1 MLLLLLLCGTC
12 LARMMTRRCVC
23 RCVCGCVLV
32 VVCCQLLDMLRREA
46 YMQDCIDIVAPH
58 MERENS
64 TRRDALFVA
73 VLRSRLHRAGGS
85 TTGTKPELFARLYHL
100 QRDRYESAS
109 SHVQP
114 KVQRRTGGGSGA
126 GTRGVAANGRR
137 TATPGRVV
145 VSTALSD
152 VKKFLQFAQGPAI
165 APAPVSRRS
174 TRSASASAASGAT
187 PLASPESDSA
197 SPAAAPRGAAVK
209 RKGSAVQAA
218 GQPPPPPSEPRRSLR
233 ASAMA
238 AAAATSAANGGGAGT
253 RRQQA
258 GSTQRGAARIG
269 TGTVQPTIQ
278 PRRNTRSHAAPPPPP
293 PPPPVPATTPA
304 LQPRR
309 HPKRR
314 RVGAAK
320 V

>member
-1 MLLLLLLCGTC
+1 
-12 LARMMTRRCVC
+12 
-23 RCVCGCVLV
+23 
-32 VVCCQLLDMLRREA
+32 
-46 YMQDCIDIVAPH
+46 MQDCIDIVAPH

-85 TTGTKPELFARLYHL
+85 TTGSKPELFARLYHL

-209 RKGSAVQAA
+209 RKGGAVQAA
-218 GQPPPPPSEPRRSLR
+218 RGQPPAPPSEPRRSLR
-233 ASAMA
+233 ASAVA
-238 AAAATSAANGGGAGT
+238 AASTSAANGGAGT